1 MVQICNKCLKE
12 KDISAFYKHKDCV
25 NGIRKTCIECV
36 KNIRIKNL
44 TKEHKNYIS
53 RSKIIQKELYLDG
66 KKSCTKCNVIKPL
79 EEFDICR
86 PNAFHRNSHCKE
98 CRKQYRKEN
107 ISRRRTY
114 MNNWEKNKLKTDTD
128 FKLAKLFRRR
138 LREAVKKNIKKTSA
152 LTLLGGSIEEAKRYL
167 QQTAINNGYVDFD
180 INNYSG
186 EDYHIDHI
194 IPCSAFNL
202 SCSYHQKLC
211 FHYSNLQI
219 LRAKENLLKS
229 DKIIGEL
236 NG

>member
-1 MVQICNKCLKE
+1 
-12 KDISAFYKHKDCV
+12 
-25 NGIRKTCIECV
+25 
-36 KNIRIKNL
+36 
-44 TKEHKNYIS
+44 
-53 RSKIIQKELYLDG
+53 
-66 KKSCTKCNVIKPL
+66 
-79 EEFDICR
+79 
-86 PNAFHRNSHCKE
+86 
-98 CRKQYRKEN
+98 
-107 ISRRRTY
+107 

-128 FKLAKLFRRR
+128 FKLAKLLRRR